1 MDADEER
8 RQDARLMNVELDW
21 SGPIGSRNRRAQ
33 AVLQIAQNA
42 EKAAKQASYAG
53 EPSTTADELLGLH
66 RQVSTPL
73 AKDLVA
79 KAIEYVSV
87 CGAVEMVV
95 SRESAYG
102 LGL

>member
-8 RQDARLMNVELDW
+8 RRDTLLMNVELDW
-21 SGPIGSRNRRAQ
+21 SGPIGSRSRRAQ

-42 EKAAKQASYAG
+42 EKAAKKASYAG
-53 EPSTTADELLGLH
+53 EPSTTADKLLDLYG
-66 RQVSTPL
+66 QVSTPL

-79 KAIEYVSV
+79 KAVEYVSV
-87 CGAVEMVV
+87 CGAVQMAV